1 MVTISVVVIMT
12 PSVFAVW
19 CIVMFTISV
28 VVTMAPS
35 VFAVAPFMLIV
46 VWSVDIMHR
55 SVVWCIWVNNSMM
68 WLGFSWLWCLLWLL
82 WLFWLLLWC
91 FLILSINMV
100 FTWVSV
106 MTCVAIVWKSSV
118 WDSIGHFLSQED
130 LG

>member
-46 VWSVDIMHR
+46 VVVLASCSLLKR
-55 SVVWCIWVNNSMM
+55 SSGSSLN
-68 WLGFSWLWCLLWLL
+68 
-82 WLFWLLLWC
+82 
-91 FLILSINMV
+91 LIPLIDM
-100 FTWVSV
+100 
-106 MTCVAIVWKSSV
+106 
-118 WDSIGHFLSQED
+118 
-130 LG
+130 